1 MWLPQHYV
9 HEGQRQDVPKAVLSA
24 ATHVLDQFYSRY
36 PDTPA
41 LLSLSHLAHR
51 AQVPYWRLRA
61 AVERAPYTYRH
72 FTIRKRSGGF
82 RRISV
87 PHPDVMTAQ
96 RWLTAH
102 VLNRQAVHPA
112 SYAFRPGAS
121 ITQCAARHTGA
132 RWLIKLDIAGF
143 FDAISEIAVFRVFRS
158 LGYEP
163 LLSFELAR
171 LTTCTASSHLRYRY
185 QEWKNYGRHSKIE
198 QYKDAR
204 IGHLPQG
211 APTSPM
217 LSNLVMREVDEKIS
231 SISSDAG
238 LNFTRYSDDMTFST
252 RQCFDRRRAARIVNR
267 VSTTL
272 RPLGLWLNTKKTVI
286 VPPGARK
293 VVLGLLVDGDKPNLT
308 RDFRDNL
315 RQHLYYVKKYGPIEH
330 MNRRGFETVFGM
342 KNHIRGHVDF
352 ARMVDES
359 FGTRMLA
366 LFDEV
371 DWPL

>member
-1 MWLPQHYV
+1 MC
-9 HEGQRQDVPKAVLSA
+9 SA
-24 ATHVLDQFYSRY
+24 SHWSSLVDQVRYSRIFRC
-36 PDTPA
+36 D
-41 LLSLSHLAHR
+41 
-51 AQVPYWRLRA
+51 
-61 AVERAPYTYRH
+61 
-72 FTIRKRSGGF
+72 IRDCCIQSF
-82 RRISV
+82 
-87 PHPDVMTAQ
+87 
-96 RWLTAH
+96 
-102 VLNRQAVHPA
+102 
-112 SYAFRPGAS
+112 S
-121 ITQCAARHTGA
+121 I
-132 RWLIKLDIAGF
+132 
-143 FDAISEIAVFRVFRS
+143 RS

-211 APTSPM
+211 ASTSPM
-217 LSNLVMREVDEKIS
+217 LSNLIMREVDEKIS
-231 SISSDAG
+231 SISGHAG
-238 LNFTRYSDDMTFST
+238 LTFTRYSDDMTFST
-252 RQCFDRRRAARIVNR
+252 RQCFDRRRAARIVDR

-308 RDFRDNL
+308 RDFRGNL
-315 RQHLYYVKKYGPIEH
+315 RQHLYYLKKYGPVEH

-352 ARMVDES
+352 ARMVDKS
-359 FGTRMLA
+359 FGPRMLA
-366 LFDEV
+366 LFNEV